1 MNDMVRNRNNYFAAG
16 AFMVAVAIVLGAFGA
31 HGLEKKVTLKYLGT
45 WKTATEYL
53 MYNALGMLAF
63 AAYKSNYKFQTPAEQ
78 NTEQPKMILRLS
90 VLAIFIGVFIFSASL
105 YIVAVNEIFS
115 PSLRSFGKY
124 APIGGSLMTL
134 GWVGLGFHFL
144 THKHPK

>member
-1 MNDMVRNRNNYFAAG
+1 MVRNRHNYFAAG

-31 HGLEKKVTLKYLGT
+31 HGLEKKVSIKYLGT

-53 MYNALGMLAF
+53 MYNALALMAF
-63 AAYKSNYKFQTPAEQ
+63 ASYKSGYKFHSVEEQ
-78 NTEQPKMILRLS
+78 MKEQPSSMLRFS
-90 VLAIFIGVFIFSASL
+90 IVAVLVGVMIFSLSL
-105 YIVAVNEIFS
+105 YIVSLNEIYGAE
-115 PSLRSFGKY
+115 LRSFGKY

-134 GWVGLGFHFL
+134 GWIGVGIHFL

>member
-1 MNDMVRNRNNYFAAG
+1 MVRNRHNYFAAG

-53 MYNALGMLAF
+53 MYNALGILAF
-63 AAYKSNYKFQTPAEQ
+63 AAYISNDKFNSP
-78 NTEQPKMILRLS
+78 NEQPKLMLRLS
-90 VLAIFIGVFIFSASL
+90 VLSIFIGVFVFSASL

-115 PSLRSFGKY
+115 PSLRSFGKF
-124 APIGGSLMTL
+124 APIGGLLMTL

>member
-1 MNDMVRNRNNYFAAG
+1 MVRNRHNYFAAG
-16 AFMVAVAIVLGAFGA
+16 AFMIAIAIVLGAFGA
-31 HGLEKKVTLKYLGT
+31 HGLEKKVTLKYLAT

-63 AAYKSNYKFQTPAEQ
+63 AAYKSNYKFHSSSEQ
-78 NTEQPKMILRLS
+78 ISEQPKLILRLS
-90 VLAIFIGVFIFSASL
+90 VFAIFIGVFVFSASL

-115 PSLRSFGKY
+115 PTLRSFGKY

-134 GWVGLGFHFL
+134 GWLGLGIHFL

>member
-1 MNDMVRNRNNYFAAG
+1 MVRNRHNYFAAG

-31 HGLEKKVTLKYLGT
+31 HGLEKKVTLKYLAT

-53 MYNALGMLAF
+53 MYNALGILAF
-63 AAYKSNYKFQTPAEQ
+63 AAYQSNFKFQTPAEQ
-78 NTEQPKMILRLS
+78 NTEKPKMILRLS

-115 PSLRSFGKY
+115 PSLRSFGKF
-124 APIGGSLMTL
+124 APIGGLLMTL

-144 THKHPK
+144 THKHSK